1 MFFFKNIFYTLIP
14 IFFAFYSLYS
24 GTFFYDE
31 YYDTQFNTFVSIF
44 PLISFSVIDEDFEP
58 DVIKKEFNR
67 KIAFLFP
74 DMFKQTRDSKSK
86 QKNYLI

>member
-1 MFFFKNIFYTLIP
+1 MIMLFINLIYLRILLFINGRFSLLKNTYFLNMFFFKNIFFTLIP
-14 IFFAFYSLYS
+14 KIFTFYSLYS

-58 DVIKKEFNR
+58 DI
-67 KIAFLFP
+67 I
-74 DMFKQTRDSKSK
+74 
-86 QKNYLI
+86 